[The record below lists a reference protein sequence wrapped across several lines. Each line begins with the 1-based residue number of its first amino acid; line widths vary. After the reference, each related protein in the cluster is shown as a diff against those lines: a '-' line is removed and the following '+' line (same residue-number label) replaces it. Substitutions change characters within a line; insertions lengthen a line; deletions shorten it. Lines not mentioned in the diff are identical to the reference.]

1 MALITGIAPLG
12 LDRAKSLSRDSPL
25 DWGQDH
31 LEGQRKF
38 LVAAG
43 DELAR
48 RFPSAKSPTYNSAM
62 KGGRVSGVAA
72 TAVGSRQCQRPWRCN
87 RACAYWSCTH
97 FVD

>member
-48 RFPSAKSPTYNSAM
+48 RFPSAK
-62 KGGRVSGVAA
+62 
-72 TAVGSRQCQRPWRCN
+72 
-87 RACAYWSCTH
+87 
-97 FVD
+97 